1 MHPMRYMAAFVS
13 IALLALIAALQWGLP
28 PQDRFFLPM
37 LPVIA
42 VHFWSLR
49 HPSLVP
55 EWYVFAVG
63 LVLDVLTHGPL
74 GYWALVY
81 LITHLLAVLSAP
93 FADRGFTVRVALLA
107 AALIAVTLTAWA
119 IASVYFL
126 EWLDVWPYV
135 AGSGLAGLGAL
146 VLMPLLYVAD
156 PARTTRDNIRL
167 ERGV

>member
-1 MHPMRYMAAFVS
+1 MQPVRFMSAFGS
-13 IALLALIAALQWGLP
+13 IAVLALIAALPWGLP

-49 HPSLVP
+49 HPGLVP
-55 EWYVFAVG
+55 EWYVFVSG
-63 LVLDVLTHGPL
+63 LVVDVLTHGPL

-81 LITHLLAVLSAP
+81 LITHLVAVLSAP
-93 FADRGFTVRVALLA
+93 LADRGISVRIALLA
-107 AALIAVTLTAWA
+107 AALIIVTCAAWA

-126 EWLDVWPYV
+126 EWLDLWPYA
-135 AGSGLAGLGAL
+135 AGSGLAGLGAF
-146 VLMPLLYVAD
+146 VLMPLLYAAD
-156 PARTTRDNIRL
+156 PARATRDNVRL